1 MDSSVV
7 SHRRATLRRP
17 CCWALVRLDDVIRLE
32 GVNEVARELLGFF
45 AEYGKAPSD
54 RDPLGGLTTA
64 IVVRRCTLNRQY
76 PC

>member
-1 MDSSVV
+1 
-7 SHRRATLRRP
+7 
-17 CCWALVRLDDVIRLE
+17 VRLDDVIRLE